1 MSALKAIREYGQS
14 VWLDYIRRDLLQSGG
29 LRKLIDEDGL
39 LGLTSNPA
47 IFEKA
52 IGGSA
57 DYDPALQALVAG
69 GLRDP
74 AALLE
79 RLAIEDI
86 QQAADIFRPVW
97 EASGG
102 VDGYV
107 SLEVAPGLAYDTA
120 GTLAEARRLWAAVG
134 RPNLMIKVP
143 GTAEG
148 AAAIRQ
154 LIAEGINVNVTLLF
168 SRPAYLAVAEA
179 YLAGLEARRA
189 AGGPIDRIASVASFF
204 ISRIDTAMDA
214 EIAARGGEAQA
225 LSGKVAIANAKLAY
239 DDYRALS
246 ASARWQA
253 LAAQGARPQRL
264 LWASTG
270 TKNPAYRDVLYV
282 EELIGPDTVDT
293 IPPATMD
300 AFRDHGRPRRSL
312 DEGRA
317 EAAAVIAAVAR
328 LDLPL
333 DAITTRLVAE
343 GVKLFVDA
351 HDQLLTA
358 VARKRDA
365 LVPKA
370 QPA

>member
-1 MSALKAIREYGQS
+1 MSALKAISQHGQS
-14 VWLDYIRRDLLQSGG
+14 VWLDYIRRDLLLSGG
-29 LRKLIDEDGL
+29 LQKLIDEDGL

-57 DYDPALQALVAG
+57 DYDAALKTLVAEG
-69 GLRDP
+69 QRDT
-74 AALLE
+74 AALFE
-79 RLAIEDI
+79 RLAIQDI
-86 QQAADIFRPVW
+86 QQAADIFHPVW

-120 GTLAEARRLWAAVG
+120 GTLADARRLWAAVG

-143 GTAEG
+143 GTPEG
-148 AAAIRQ
+148 AEAIRQ

-179 YLAGLEARRA
+179 YLAGLEARVA
-189 AGGPIDRIASVASFF
+189 AGGAIDRIASVASFF
-204 ISRIDTAMDA
+204 ISRIDAAMDA

-239 DDYRALS
+239 EDYKALC
-246 ASARWQA
+246 AGARWQK
-253 LAAQGARPQRL
+253 LAARGARPQRL

-282 EELIGPDTVDT
+282 EELIGPETVDT

-300 AFRDHGRPRRSL
+300 AFRDHGRPRASL
-312 DEGRA
+312 QEGTA
-317 EAAAVIAAVAR
+317 DAIAVIAAVER

-333 DAITTRLVAE
+333 DAITTRLVTE

-351 HDQLLTA
+351 HDQLLAA

-365 LVPKA
+365 LISQA